1 MFNMD
6 NWGREKKG
14 IVRYSD
20 NIQNRWTLTFLKISP
35 KFTKL
40 NFEKCK
46 NVLQKKNFVWENKYV
61 CGFTLAIKG

>member
-35 KFTKL
+35 KS